1 MGAMTALRPLFLACA
16 LVACCASG
24 LPAQQPERLDPEYG
38 RIMLGTIR
46 RHLRAHY
53 YDTAFHHVNID
64 SVFKAAEER
73 LSSAQ
78 TNTQLFA
85 IIATA
90 VFTLDDSHTS
100 FWPPERTAEVR
111 YGWQL
116 GMVGDS
122 CYITAVAN
130 GSDAE
135 RQGVH
140 VGDRVLAVDRYA
152 VTRANYWKMTYV
164 LGELDPR
171 AAVTLILEPP
181 GGEPREVRI
190 ASKVIPHKPL
200 VNLTWTDGGLD
211 IWDLVREEENWDR
224 RHRDEFVTVDSIL
237 IWRLPTF
244 VVARDRID
252 AGMARARHHRALILD
267 LRGNSG
273 GYEFALLRMLGSMF
287 ATDVRVGTVQKRS
300 GSDSLVAETHG
311 STFTAPLVVLVDSRS
326 ASASE
331 MLAGTVQMEKRGV
344 VLGDRSA
351 GAVMA
356 SLCYGLSAGSVLARL
371 YALCVTV
378 TDLVL
383 RDGTRLEKR
392 GVMPDEVV
400 LPSGA
405 DLAAGRD
412 PALARALERLGH
424 HADPTQA
431 GRLMPRPAIEL
442 LW

>member
-1 MGAMTALRPLFLACA
+1 MPTRRSLMLACA
-16 LVACCASG
+16 LGACCAAA
-24 LPAQQPERLDPEYG
+24 LPAQQPERIDPELG

-46 RHLRAHY
+46 RNLRSHY

-64 SVFKAAEER
+64 SVFKSAEAR

-78 TNTQLFA
+78 TNTQIFA

-122 CYITAVAN
+122 CYITAVAA

-135 RQGVH
+135 HQGVH

-152 VTRANYWKMTYV
+152 VNRANYWKMTYV
-164 LGELDPR
+164 LGRLDPR

-181 GGEPREVRI
+181 GGETREVRV

-200 VNLTWTDGGLD
+200 VNLTGSDGGLD
-211 IWDLVREEENWDR
+211 IFDLIRQSENWDY

-244 VVARDRID
+244 IVDDDRID
-252 AGMARARHHRALILD
+252 AGIARARRHRALILD
-267 LRGNSG
+267 LRGDLG
-273 GYEFALLRMLGSMF
+273 GYESALTRLLGGLF
-287 ATDVRVGTVQKRS
+287 TKHVRIGTVHRRS
-300 GSDSLVAETHG
+300 GADSLMAETHG
-311 STFTAPLVVLVDSRS
+311 SPFLGPLLLLVDSRS

-331 MLAGTVQMEKRGV
+331 LVAGTVQQEKRGA
-344 VLGDRSA
+344 VLGDRSM
-351 GAVMA
+351 GAVME
-356 SLCYGLSAGSVLARL
+356 SRCYGLRAGSVVALL
-371 YALCVTV
+371 YGLCATSA
-378 TDLVL
+378 DFILK
-383 RDGTRLEKR
+383 DGTQLEKR
-392 GVMPDEVV
+392 GVIPDEVV

-412 PALARALERLGH
+412 PVLARALERLGH
-424 HADPTQA
+424 HTDATEA